1 MSAQSWVSFTVFFRR
16 RLIAPFQGWHGKAAF
31 IFILAA
37 LNAGCASVPPRP
49 LAGADPADPAA
60 RVPAV
65 RYRSTI
71 GPYASQRPVDPA
83 PWAEQNERVAPA
95 PRQ

>member
-1 MSAQSWVSFTVFFRR
+1 MSAQSWASSAVIFGRQQ
-16 RLIAPFQGWHGKAAF
+16 IALFQGWRVKAALVLL
-31 IFILAA
+31 LAA

-49 LAGADPADPAA
+49 LVGADPADAA
-60 RVPAV
+60 TRVPAV

-71 GPYASQRPVDPA
+71 GPYTSQRPVDPT
-83 PWAEQNERVAPA
+83 PWGEQNERVAPA